1 MMFALFMENFHLACW
16 NKLMAVRLISVFWA
30 QKTFDFYFLDMMY
43 VVFLKNFLLDD
54 SSELLAVTLILA
66 S

>member
-1 MMFALFMENFHLACW
+1 MMYVEFMQNFHLACW
-16 NKLMAVRLISVFWA
+16 NKLMAVRLISAFWA
-30 QKTFDFYFLDMMY
+30 QKHLIPTFLDMMY